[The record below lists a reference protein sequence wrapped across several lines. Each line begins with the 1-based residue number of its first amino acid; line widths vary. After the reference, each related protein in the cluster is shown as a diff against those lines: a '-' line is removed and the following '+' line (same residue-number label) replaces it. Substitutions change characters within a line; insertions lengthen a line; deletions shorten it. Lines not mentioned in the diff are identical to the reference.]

1 MLFLLLLLLTLI
13 NCRYLLL
20 KKWHPIVYLN
30 IFIRAFPIKYE
41 KYDVRAFIY
50 ILLRVSFYTD
60 EINLINVYNNN
71 NNNNNNNNHRSLAT
85 SCSCFLDFT
94 L

>member
-13 NCRYLLL
+13 NCPYLLL

-50 ILLRVSFYTD
+50 ILLRVSFYID
-60 EINLINVYNNN
+60 EINLINVYKKIIIIIITVLSPRLV
-71 NNNNNNNNHRSLAT
+71 HVS
-85 SCSCFLDFT
+85 
-94 L
+94 

>member
-1 MLFLLLLLLTLI
+1 MSPNSLF
-13 NCRYLLL
+13 NN
-20 KKWHPIVYLN
+20 LN
-30 IFIRAFPIKYE
+30 IYIRAFPIKYE

-71 NNNNNNNNHRSLAT
+71 NNNNNHRALAT
-85 SCSCFLDFT
+85 SCLCFLDFT